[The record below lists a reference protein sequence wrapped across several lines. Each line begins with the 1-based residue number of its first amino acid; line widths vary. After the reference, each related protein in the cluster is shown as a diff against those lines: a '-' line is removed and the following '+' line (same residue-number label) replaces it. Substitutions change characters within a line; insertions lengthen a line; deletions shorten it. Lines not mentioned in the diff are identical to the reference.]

1 MDEATQTRVHAT
13 RYLKALVPKI
23 VALSGLMEQHKL
35 EIQEEV
41 FVHAV
46 LILHRILPL
55 LSNAVQR
62 RVVVTVCC
70 VLGCKLAIDD
80 DVLAP
85 RYTKVVRSLFD
96 QPRKEARTFAMQE
109 MEVLKLIDFQCLKHM
124 FIN

>member
-13 RYLKALVPKI
+13 RHLKHLVPKI
-23 VALSGLMEQHKL
+23 VELSGLMEQHKL

-46 LILHRILPL
+46 LILHRVLPN
-55 LSNAVQR
+55 LSHFVEQR
-62 RVVVTVCC
+62 MLVTVCC

-85 RYTKVVRSLFD
+85 RYTKIVRTLFD
-96 QPRKEARTFAMQE
+96 QPRKEARALVKHE
-109 MEVLKLIDFQCLKHM
+109 LEILKLIDFQCLKHM